1 MLTIAAAVAVAGV
14 PEATYGIGQQM
25 KENAEALK
33 HYSHK
38 RRTEIEVKGKS
49 RGARVDLVRYVNG
62 KMETVPLE
70 TLARPAESSRGRGLR
85 GGMIQKKIESK
96 KEEMKNEVE
105 HLKSLL
111 QDYSPGSDSM
121 RAVLKKASISRT
133 GSEPNADLKFV
144 ETGVKRS
151 SDSFTL
157 IWSVVNHR
165 PVQIEIRTDLDEKP
179 VRITINYS
187 TLPDGPYY
195 AAHTIVFSPKK
206 DITIAMDAYDY
217 TRSEVASN
225 K

>member
-1 MLTIAAAVAVAGV
+1 MRSIWVRRSAVSMLTIAAAVAVAGV

-38 RRTEIEVKGKS
+38 RRTEIEVKGNS
-49 RGARVDLVRYVNG
+49 RGTRVDLARYVNG

-70 TLARPAESSRGRGLR
+70 TPARPAESSRGRGLR
-85 GGMIQKKIESK
+85 GGMIQRKIESK

-111 QDYSPGSDSM
+111 QNYSPGSDSM
-121 RAVLKKASISRT
+121 RAVLEKASISRT

-144 ETGVKRS
+144 ETGVKRP

-157 IWSVVNHR
+157 IWSVVSHR
-165 PVQIEIRTDLDEKP
+165 SR
-179 VRITINYS
+179 
-187 TLPDGPYY
+187 
-195 AAHTIVFSPKK
+195 
-206 DITIAMDAYDY
+206 
-217 TRSEVASN
+217 
-225 K
+225 